1 MHRNRNLFVR
11 VVVLGALCAGLFRVA
26 VADDDYTYQ
35 SLTNLGPCASSRVLL
50 MNNDTNPVCPIQ
62 GQGYHD
68 TDSNTVAIG
77 QTYWWHDDTPFDETL
92 TSGTPIANY
101 LNLQTGVRHILYQK
115 QGEGVAPKKLWE
127 LVDCRAGSGARVA
140 ASGNFNYL
148 PWSSTCQPIDAAYSA
163 PIPNEYATG
172 SANSNGVK
180 QVAVI
185 TMRASMGATI
195 YSPLYEEGIGEII
208 LDAVNFSRIYNG
220 SHIAI
225 EIATGVDAQS
235 ELGEYAA
242 SFESET
248 DMAKL
253 KWQRVPCD
261 VFTVE
266 KGGGCERDSISDG
279 RTEILMGSAAGE
291 DNLFYRLRVSLNYCG
306 PIRFRVMRTD
316 LTSTQYLDY
325 QDIILIDNII
335 VSYPPPSADLSPTGV
350 DADGEGLANLGRV
363 AAFTE
368 PLLSVGLTNALPRMT
383 YSANTN
389 GLPPFIDWKASVT
402 NADFVW
408 RWHYLNQAYG
418 PWATNK
424 MSVTESGKEL
434 VGDVPIAVT
443 NIPGDLEYYYI
454 ADVAG
459 THYKF
464 FDFANDAQVDLLEA
478 DAASA
483 RVRYPDTDSD
493 SSVSNYWSRIREGVS
508 PWQEMHLVAEVITN
522 AAEVLVATNDWTME
536 LVSDHTWRGF
546 VWTPTNYTD
555 KVAHIK
561 FVGKNLWETN
571 AFAPSVASRT
581 WYFPPGDITEIPMGS
596 VAVTNLGESV
606 EQDIVLDCTAGYLIF
621 EFNEESGAFTMN
633 RAEYQDF
640 NKWTPEAGQEEN
652 KYIGNYVNT
661 SYVGVAKQEYSLD
674 MGSLTMSRSS
684 SSYWWENFDLM
695 AGNKDFPFD
704 VPFEKHVT
712 PNGWTAKK
720 GMFINGMFAAATN
733 KTTYGM
739 ALQLEGRGNG
749 AISLVD
755 SADVPQGIGTVAFSA
770 RLAQYYE
777 MGDFCYYVDG
787 AADKNYAISAKATM
801 TQRRRDFS
809 DVSTGSPSLS
819 LVTYYRPGKGCYEFR
834 ITRVYATYNN
844 LWDANGVM
852 EMAIYKWYKA
862 IDSETGNE
870 TWTSKKLKT
879 LRLGGSSTTYNPQL
893 SIGRYYTNGAG
904 KTYQYQNYFVPPNT
918 STVSDTPNNADWT
931 SIYFGA
937 YTYTDTADGN
947 KTKTYLEGGVN
958 GVTTTSVD
966 ARTDLSNAT
975 GSMMSLSATDADE
988 PFVKGSY
995 GVCTRECP
1003 GAFGNLRRHALGA
1016 VGPYK
1021 GKNTGVFGNGTMEND
1036 HITDGDWESMS
1047 AGRIV
1052 SWDKRKEMDG
1062 TDYTGTYT
1070 YGLCAA
1076 PLNQR
1081 LYLEL
1086 SPIGD
1091 GENWT
1096 DTGLDLRLSS
1106 YLSTNVVF
1114 APRTTT
1120 PANIQIRVGGKSN
1133 DPRTDVAVDDV
1144 ELSQWAGE
1152 SSASSDLG
1160 STVRWAYTDAWIAG
1174 STNAVYQSG
1183 GASSSDDPVAY
1194 ISRCGY
1200 YCYKVEGTENE
1211 YIYVF
1216 TNTVNGALGSYATF
1230 TPKYDITVKELFV
1243 LGGGGGGGPGGGGG
1257 GGGESLWIT
1266 NAVDYAAG
1274 EGGLQIYVG
1283 RGGGGGTTRVYANA
1297 SVSGGGNGENSYVW
1311 MKNPFNPSAALEQY
1325 RGYGGYRGGW
1335 VSNTSGNAA
1344 GNGSSTGGGAGGGSA
1359 CKNTTR
1365 AYGREIYGAGYGG
1378 AADGGA
1384 PGGGGGGGLRGIGDN
1399 GINYAAGNA
1408 ANPRSVIYAGSNGTN
1423 GVCELN
1429 GGRGGDGFPI
1439 SVMGD
1444 SPVRQAIG
1452 DLLGDQDAWL
1462 GGGGG
1467 GGSGFFNAAS
1477 SSTNS
1482 WWGIGA
1488 PTPGNGGN
1496 GGGGG
1501 GGLYSAGSYS
1511 NYQPGMGKVGRAFTG
1526 GGGGG
1531 GSFNNP
1537 VTGSGNNARN
1547 WILGGGAGGSGLVVM
1562 RVQVKD
1568 RFVMLQP
1575 MRGEESEPMSVRTP
1589 FLNGISLFSFSWK
1602 WADSNAVLHVQVA
1615 TNGMNSANPPIRS
1628 RTTSLSD
1635 GWSDWCTI
1643 NFRDMDEARRNVG
1656 ATNILIGLRAPISGI
1671 VRILSDPGVVADARK
1686 GSTNNLY
1693 SMYGTVCIT
1702 GIKVLDEPALDDRS
1716 WWGWN
1721 IMPTYELKWS
1731 SLYDPVT
1738 LGPGR
1743 SCGLNFSGNKA
1754 DTGEND
1760 PLFADDPETADYMK
1774 HDPFVQTPRFT
1785 NRIGAVSFKA
1795 RVLETNLAQSGWV
1808 TISACADPGEE
1819 DDAKWDVLTN
1829 IEITASTTIFAP
1841 YLWRIPTSQSNY
1853 QALRLTA
1860 WGAAEGRNHSEETS
1874 PAQPFGD
1881 HGTANPVPIQRVLID
1896 EVTVTQPMSPKVAFV
1911 NTYPFRMKMSD
1922 DEGNA
1927 IPPENI
1933 SSPDAQPLLG
1943 ETFGVQTQ
1951 LVPAGME
1958 DELDVSSIKVYMAW
1972 YAGESP
1978 WGYENWKDLSGVVS
1992 GVELARAKDWSEG
2005 NLVYRSAK
2013 ENIVAF
2019 IPPQLAGDH
2028 GYQIVQYHLWAEYKN
2043 KNGIVQEPHELSASD
2058 WKMPAWYR
2066 GIEDPNKLSAGT
2078 FSAYTVLD
2086 SISPKRA
2093 WINEINMFDGDLYDM
2108 VHQYLEIAVP
2118 QGFDMTGWTL
2128 LHFKDNDTYKTYS
2141 LASFGTDIVSFKSRD
2156 ATNSYAFIAVQ
2167 SPKTK
2172 AAGSYP
2178 DVDDGTWK
2186 STAFDSGSADSASPY
2201 ALRLQRP
2208 TGIIEHD
2215 VVFMCTNTATGRSR
2229 YTYEGTNFLK
2239 KLQTRLPDCDWVYA
2253 GADAYSGSLGV
2264 YTNHGETTSCWTNTM
2279 VQTPGKVNRFADGTA
2294 QFIDPDYF
2302 DPPGGT
2308 NLWIYANIDGGS
2320 LNSLEMVIGN
2330 VTNTSAVIIVP
2341 QNPDTGTFST
2351 SIVYVV
2357 RKWFEM
2363 DSVITN
2369 EYGKSGGSVADAPGQ
2384 RGVWT
2389 LDLSNLKISDP
2400 NSRKFEVTAYTR
2412 NSANIPDVAHGGISP
2427 DDPYYPAVIDWL
2439 QNYPER
2445 TIHLA
2450 PFWTMNDVQTKRK
2463 DGSDCILNLKEMY
2476 WFNIPPVT
2484 DSDTDEWV
2492 LKGGMGSGA
2501 YPDIAT
2507 NIVAGGL
2514 ATNIR
2519 VAVTMMI
2526 TNRVTSEA
2534 YPPNMLR
2541 GLEPGSTST
2550 NYDEKVTS
2558 WDSVTFKIT
2567 GALQI
2572 PGYSD
2577 IYRPLRWFTFGPDSF
2592 TNGFT
2597 RLIEVRDPFS
2607 TRSPGFS
2614 YEWYKH
2620 PGNPVFYRWRVDDDE
2635 TNRPPET
2642 VYQLNDENAMLSP
2655 TE

>member
-1 MHRNRNLFVR
+1 
-11 VVVLGALCAGLFRVA
+11 
-26 VADDDYTYQ
+26 
-35 SLTNLGPCASSRVLL
+35 
-50 MNNDTNPVCPIQ
+50 
-62 GQGYHD
+62 
-68 TDSNTVAIG
+68 
-77 QTYWWHDDTPFDETL
+77 
-92 TSGTPIANY
+92 
-101 LNLQTGVRHILYQK
+101 
-115 QGEGVAPKKLWE
+115 
-127 LVDCRAGSGARVA
+127 
-140 ASGNFNYL
+140 
-148 PWSSTCQPIDAAYSA
+148 
-163 PIPNEYATG
+163 
-172 SANSNGVK
+172 
-180 QVAVI
+180 
-185 TMRASMGATI
+185 
-195 YSPLYEEGIGEII
+195 
-208 LDAVNFSRIYNG
+208 
-220 SHIAI
+220 
-225 EIATGVDAQS
+225 
-235 ELGEYAA
+235 
-242 SFESET
+242 
-248 DMAKL
+248 
-253 KWQRVPCD
+253 
-261 VFTVE
+261 
-266 KGGGCERDSISDG
+266 
-279 RTEILMGSAAGE
+279 
-291 DNLFYRLRVSLNYCG
+291 
-306 PIRFRVMRTD
+306 
-316 LTSTQYLDY
+316 
-325 QDIILIDNII
+325 
-335 VSYPPPSADLSPTGV
+335 
-350 DADGEGLANLGRV
+350 
-363 AAFTE
+363 
-368 PLLSVGLTNALPRMT
+368 MT
-383 YSANTN
+383 YTANTN
-389 GLPPFIDWKASVT
+389 GLPSFIDWKASVT
-402 NADFVW
+402 NSDFVY

-418 PWATNK
+418 PWMTNK
-424 MSVTESGKEL
+424 MSVAESGKEL
-434 VGDVPIAVT
+434 MGDEAVT
-443 NIPGDLEYYYI
+443 VTNVVGDLEYYYV

-464 FDFANDAQVDLLEA
+464 FDFANDTQIDLPEA

-483 RVRYPDTDSD
+483 RVRYPNTDAD
-493 SSVSNYWSRIREGVS
+493 PSVSNYWSRIREGVS
-508 PWQEMHLVAEVITN
+508 SWQEMHLVAEVITN
-522 AAEVLVATNDWTME
+522 AADVLVATNDWTME

-546 VWTPTNYTD
+546 LWTPTNYTD

-561 FVGKNLWETN
+561 FIGKNLWETN
-571 AFAPSVASRT
+571 AIAPSVASRT

-596 VAVTNLGESV
+596 VAVTNLGESA
-606 EQDIVLDCTAGYLIF
+606 EQDIVLDCSAGYLIF
-621 EFNEESGAFTMN
+621 EFNDESGAFTMN

-652 KYIGNYVNT
+652 RYIGNYVNT
-661 SYVGVAKQEYSLD
+661 SYVGIAKQEYSLA

-695 AGNKDFPFD
+695 AGNSDFPFD
-704 VPFEKHVT
+704 TSFEKHVT
-712 PNGWTAKK
+712 PNGWMAKK
-720 GMFINGMFAAATN
+720 GMFINGMFSAATN

-755 SADVPQGIGTVAFSA
+755 PADVPQGVGTVAFSA

-787 AADKNYAISAKATM
+787 AGDKNYALSAKAAM
-801 TQRRRDFS
+801 THRRRDFC
-809 DVSTGSPSLS
+809 DVSTGTPSLS
-819 LVTYYRPGKGCYEFR
+819 IVTYYRPGKGCYEFR

-852 EMAIYKWYKA
+852 EIAIYKWYKTV
-862 IDSETGNE
+862 DSETGNE
-870 TWTSKKLKT
+870 MWTTKKLKS
-879 LRLGGSSTTYNPQL
+879 LRLGGSSTAYNPQL
-893 SIGRYYTNGAG
+893 TIGRYYTNGSS
-904 KTYQYQNYFVPPNT
+904 TVQYQNYFVPPNT
-918 STVSDTPNNADWT
+918 SPVTDTPNNADWT

-937 YTYTDTADGN
+937 YTYTDASDGN

-958 GVTTTSVD
+958 GRTTTSPNV
-966 ARTDLSNAT
+966 RTDLSVAT
-975 GSMMSLSATDADE
+975 GSMMSLSVTDIDE

-1003 GAFGNLRRHALGA
+1003 GTFGNLRRHVLGA

-1021 GKNTGVFGNGTMEND
+1021 GKGTGIFDDGTMENV
-1036 HITDGDWESMS
+1036 HISNGDWESAT
-1047 AGRIV
+1047 AGRII
-1052 SWDKRKEMDG
+1052 SWERRKALDG
-1062 TDYTGTYT
+1062 TDYAGTYT
-1070 YGLCAA
+1070 YGLCTA

-1091 GENWT
+1091 GDNWK

-1106 YLSTNVVF
+1106 YLPTNVVF
-1114 APRTTT
+1114 APHTTT

-1144 ELSQWAGE
+1144 ELSQWAGD

-1183 GASSSDDPVAY
+1183 GASSSDDPTAY
-1194 ISRCGY
+1194 ISKCGY

-1266 NAVDYAAG
+1266 NSVDYTAG
-1274 EGGLQIYVG
+1274 ETGIRVYVG
-1283 RGGGGGTTRVYANA
+1283 NGGGGGTARYSNN
-1297 SVSGGGNGENSYVW
+1297 SVQPGGAGDGGTSYVW
-1311 MKNPFNPSAALEQY
+1311 LKNPMNPSAALQQY
-1325 RGYGGYRGGW
+1325 RGYGGYHGGRFYNHGTA
-1335 VSNTSGNAA
+1335 STRNTAN
-1344 GNGSSTGGGAGGGSA
+1344 AGGGSSSGGGSGGGSA
-1359 CKNTTR
+1359 LKTAGHNPGSTIMNSSLHT
-1365 AYGREIYGAGYGG
+1365 YGREIYGAGYGG
-1378 AADGGA
+1378 AAVDGA
-1384 PGGGGGGGLRGIGDN
+1384 PGGGGGGGLRGLGNNGDN
-1399 GINYAAGNA
+1399 YAVNVVATR
-1408 ANPRSVIYAGSNGTN
+1408 PSVIHPGSDGEDGT
-1423 GVCELN
+1423 GDAV

-1444 SPVRQAIG
+1444 SPIRQAIG

-1467 GGSGFFNAAS
+1467 GGSGRNTDVN
-1477 SSTNS
+1477 TNN
-1482 WWGIGA
+1482 WGRGA
-1488 PTPGNGGN
+1488 YTP
-1496 GGGGG
+1496 GGGGKG
-1501 GGLYSAGSYS
+1501 GGGAGGLYTAGSYNT
-1511 NYQPGMGKVGRAFTG
+1511 NYQQGMGKAGQAFTG

-1531 GSFNNP
+1531 GTFNNP
-1537 VTGSGNNARN
+1537 VTSGNNAANN
-1547 WILGGGAGGSGLVVM
+1547 WILGGGAGGGGLVVM

-1602 WADSNAVLHVQVA
+1602 WADSNAVLHVQIA
-1615 TNGMNSANPPIRS
+1615 TNGVDETTIRS
-1628 RTTSLSD
+1628 RTTSLSS
-1635 GWSDWCTI
+1635 GWTDWCTI
-1643 NFRDMDEARRNVG
+1643 NFKDVDETRRNVG

-1702 GIKVLDEPALDDRS
+1702 GIKVFDEPALDDRS

-1743 SCGLNFSGNKA
+1743 SCGLNFSGSMT

-1760 PLFADDPETADYMK
+1760 PLFADDPTTSDYAK

-1785 NRIGAVSFKA
+1785 NRIGVVSFKA
-1795 RVLETNLAQSGWV
+1795 RVLETNLTQSGWV

-1911 NTYPFRMKMSD
+1911 NTYPFRLKMSD

-1927 IPPENI
+1927 IAADRI
-1933 SSPDAQPLLG
+1933 TSPDAQPLLG

-1951 LVPAGME
+1951 LVPAGMA

-1978 WGYENWKDLSGVVS
+1978 WGYENWKNLSGVVN

-2013 ENIVAF
+2013 EDIVAF
-2019 IPPQLAGDH
+2019 IPPQLAGEN
-2028 GYQIVQYHLWAEYKN
+2028 GYQIVQYHLWAEYSN
-2043 KNGIVQEPHELSASD
+2043 KNGIKQEPHELSASD
-2058 WKMPAWYR
+2058 WTMPGWYR
-2066 GIEDPNKLSAGT
+2066 GIEDPNKLSVGT

-2128 LHFKDNDTYKTYS
+2128 LHFKDNDTYKPYS
-2141 LASFGTDIVSFKSRD
+2141 LASFGTDIVNFKSKN
-2156 ATNSYAFIAVQ
+2156 ATNSYAFITVQ

-2186 STAFDSGSADSASPY
+2186 STAFDGGVADVTSPY

-2208 TGIIEHD
+2208 TGIIEHE
-2215 VVFMCTNTATGRSR
+2215 VVFMGTNIITG
-2229 YTYEGTNFLK
+2229 YYGPAYDGTNFLAKLQK
-2239 KLQTRLPDCDWVYA
+2239 KLPESDWVYA

-2279 VQTPGKVNRFADGTA
+2279 VQTPGKVNRFANGTA

-2341 QNPDTGTFST
+2341 QDPDTGTFST

-2357 RKWFEM
+2357 KKWFEM

-2369 EYGKSGGSVADAPGQ
+2369 EYGKPGGSVAEAPGR

-2389 LDLSNLKISDP
+2389 LDLSNLAISDS
-2400 NSRKFEVTAYTR
+2400 NSRKFEVTASTR
-2412 NSANIPDVAHGGISP
+2412 NSSNIPDAAHGGISS

-2439 QNYPER
+2439 QNFDEK

-2450 PFWTMNDVQTKRK
+2450 PVWDLGDNPVRRPGETT
-2463 DGSDCILNLKEMY
+2463 DCLLNLKEMY
-2476 WFNIPPVT
+2476 WLNIPPVW
-2484 DSDTDEWV
+2484 DEPEVPGKPEWV
-2492 LKGGMGSGA
+2492 FKGGMGSGA
-2501 YPDIAT
+2501 NPNVET

-2514 ATNIR
+2514 VTNIS
-2519 VAVTMMI
+2519 VAVTMMV
-2526 TNRVTSEA
+2526 TNLWDDYA
-2534 YPPNMLR
+2534 KPLDMLR
-2541 GLEPGSTST
+2541 GLEPGSTSS
-2550 NYDEKVTS
+2550 NYNEHVSS
-2558 WDSVTFKIT
+2558 WTSVTFKIT
-2567 GALQI
+2567 GAIQI

-2577 IYRPLRWFTFGPDSF
+2577 IYRPLRWFTFGVDSF

-2597 RLIEVRDPFS
+2597 RVIEVKDPFS
-2607 TRSPGFS
+2607 KGSPGYS

-2620 PGNPVFYRWRVDDDE
+2620 PGNQVFYRWRIDDDE
-2635 TNRPPET
+2635 TNRPPVT
-2642 VYQLNDENAMLSP
+2642 VYQLNDENARLTP
-2655 TE
+2655 LE